1 MSIKISGSDREGDF
15 QILLDRQSA
24 LDIGAFAV
32 DGIDISPGTA
42 IPSDGDRRIDHA
54 LQGFFFTCGPDH
66 IRHPEPIDEDGQG
79 RMFPLH
85 GSLCGTPVGRTE
97 MSAQGELPGCRAET
111 EIQLA
116 NGGSARVSR
125 QWIVSADTAEVMLSD
140 RITNSGDTPFAP
152 MLMYHMNIG
161 GWLLGDNTHITG
173 TMFGEEKRP
182 WRFGEGESAHFCV
195 PAAATAKDGWA
206 QVSLGPFDAL
216 SGRSLVVRFSTQ
228 TLPFLQMWRCQ
239 RGSAD
244 VISIEPVSHRIA
256 RRTELAAAGEMPM
269 LAPGEAIEYG
279 LAFQIR

>member
-1 MSIKISGSDREGDF
+1 MAIKLSGDDRHGDF
-15 QILLDRQSA
+15 HILLDRQSA
-24 LDIGAFAV
+24 LDIGAFTV
-32 DGIDISPGTA
+32 DGVDLSPGTA

-66 IRHPEPIDEDGQG
+66 IRHPEPIVESGQG
-79 RMFPLH
+79 PMFPLH
-85 GSLCGTPVGRTE
+85 GSLCGSAVKRSE
-97 MSAQGELPGCRAET
+97 MSIAGEPAGCLADT
-111 EIQLA
+111 EVQLA
-116 NGGSARVSR
+116 DGGCALVSR
-125 QWIVSADTAEVMLSD
+125 RWTVNAETAEVMLFD
-140 RITNSGDTPFAP
+140 RVTNTGGKPFAP

-161 GWLLGDNTHITG
+161 GWLLGDDTHIAG

-195 PAAATAKDGWA
+195 PATETTDGGWA
-206 QVSLGPFDAL
+206 QVALGPFEPL
-216 SGRSLVVRFSTQ
+216 SGRSLIVRFSTA

-269 LAPGEAIEYG
+269 LAPGGTVDYA